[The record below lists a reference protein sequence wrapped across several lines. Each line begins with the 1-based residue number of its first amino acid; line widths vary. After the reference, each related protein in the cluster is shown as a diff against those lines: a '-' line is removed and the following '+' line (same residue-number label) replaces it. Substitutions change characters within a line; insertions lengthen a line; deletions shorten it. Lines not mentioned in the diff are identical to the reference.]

1 MQEPEAPG
9 MLVCSFS
16 PDGAFIVAGAGDCH
30 IYVWRWDVSPPS
42 VPASA
47 NCSAG
52 AQPTLGST
60 PGPSA
65 AHDGAEQLA
74 SAAAAPA
81 PERIVE
87 GQAPAAEGL
96 SRVVAGAG
104 VSALLEQGLSRVA
117 AGAEASALA
126 AECAAP
132 VPLCRLGGH
141 RHDVLLLL
149 FSHDGAGF
157 ATGSKDGTVRVRI
170 TLPVAVCGFRS
181 PVHVQHG
188 LAPKP

>member
-47 NCSAG
+47 NHSAG
-52 AQPTLGST
+52 AQPTTMGST

-65 AHDGAEQLA
+65 AHGEQPA

-81 PERIVE
+81 PERNVE

-96 SRVVAGAG
+96 PRVVAGAE
-104 VSALLEQGLSRVA
+104 VSALLGQGLSRVT

-157 ATGSKDGTVRVRI
+157 ATGSKDGTVRVCI
-170 TLPVAVCGFRS
+170 TLSVAVCGYRS
-181 PVHVQHG
+181 PAHVQYN
-188 LAPKP
+188 LALKP